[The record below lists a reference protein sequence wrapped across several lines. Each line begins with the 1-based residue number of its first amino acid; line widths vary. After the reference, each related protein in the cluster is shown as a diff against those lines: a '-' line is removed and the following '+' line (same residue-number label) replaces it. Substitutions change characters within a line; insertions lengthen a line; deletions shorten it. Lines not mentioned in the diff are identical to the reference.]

1 MCWSEKAWCM
11 PCKVFEGSLAFF
23 VDGPSSYER
32 TTIMRIE
39 FFDAELLF
47 IYGDDRLCRTIG
59 NLIYGGQY
67 VSNEQIR
74 KQMISLSTR
83 LSDGMDPAKWPEF
96 LRRVRSNMGIRLQ
109 REKEAYLE
117 NLAFMRAELERMEA
131 GNEELHD

>member
-1 MCWSEKAWCM
+1 MSWSEKAGCM
-11 PCKVFEGSLAFF
+11 PCKLFGGSLAFF

-32 TTIMRIE
+32 TTIMKIE
-39 FFDAELLF
+39 FLDAALLYV
-47 IYGDDRLCRTIG
+47 YGDDSLCRTIG

-67 VSNEQIR
+67 VPNEQIR

-109 REKEAYLE
+109 QEKESYLE
-117 NLAFMRAELERMEA
+117 NLAFMRAELKRMEA
-131 GNEELHD
+131 GNEEQHD

>member
-1 MCWSEKAWCM
+1 MK
-11 PCKVFEGSLAFF
+11 
-23 VDGPSSYER
+23 
-32 TTIMRIE
+32 TE
-39 FFDAELLF
+39 FFDKMLLY
-47 IYGDDRLCRTIG
+47 IYGEPDLCRTIG

-117 NLAFMRAELERMEA
+117 A